1 MSKKVIL
8 NVEFE
13 FYPAE
18 NEYTQNLETEKL
30 SKYVK
35 DLLDTEFLGLQ
46 NNNGLWW
53 NFESVSVVEESN
65 E

>member
-18 NEYTQNLETEKL
+18 NEYTQTLETEKL
-30 SKYVK
+30 SEYVK
-35 DLLDTEFLGLQ
+35 NLLDTEFLGLQ

-53 NFESVSVVEESN
+53 NFESVSVVEESR
-65 E
+65 

>member
-30 SKYVK
+30 SEYVK

-53 NFESVSVVEESN
+53 NFESVSVVEESK
-65 E
+65 

>member
-18 NEYTQNLETEKL
+18 NEYTQTLETEKL
-30 SKYVK
+30 SEYVK

-53 NFESVSVVEESN
+53 NFERVSVVEESR
-65 E
+65 

>member
-18 NEYTQNLETEKL
+18 NEYTQTLETEKL
-30 SKYVK
+30 SEYVK

-53 NFESVSVVEESN
+53 NFESVSVVEESR
-65 E
+65 

>member
-1 MSKKVIL
+1 VSKKVIL

>member
-1 MSKKVIL
+1 MSKKEIL

-18 NEYTQNLETEKL
+18 NEYTQTLETEKL
-30 SKYVK
+30 SEYVK

-53 NFESVSVVEESN
+53 NFESVSVVEESR
-65 E
+65 